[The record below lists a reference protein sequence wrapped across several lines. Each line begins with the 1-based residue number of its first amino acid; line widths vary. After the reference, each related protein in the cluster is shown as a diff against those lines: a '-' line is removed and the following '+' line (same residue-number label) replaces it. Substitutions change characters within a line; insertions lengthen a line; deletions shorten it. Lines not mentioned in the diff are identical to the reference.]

1 MRSHYCVSS
10 ILMAIAIAMA
20 GALAVAAPAQ
30 QPGLP
35 GAAKPKSYKPVA
47 VKLPTP
53 IKDPTFES
61 FRKQLSGIAERK
73 DRAAL
78 TRMIAKDFF
87 WIPEDKD
94 IADKSRPPIETLT
107 RALGLD
113 SPDGTGWEI
122 IGSFASDA
130 TGGFDPDRKGVLC
143 SPAEPEYDIKAAEQL
158 AAATGTDFQDW
169 VYPASDNVDVRAE
182 PTPNSRVVAK
192 LGMHLV
198 WIFPDDS
205 PASAVATDSIRVVL
219 PSGQMGFVAVESLL
233 TLDGDQLCYVKGD
246 DGWKIAGMRGGDI
259 TNK

>member
-1 MRSHYCVSS
+1 
-10 ILMAIAIAMA
+10 MAIAIALA
-20 GALAVAAPAQ
+20 GAFAVAAPAQ

-35 GAAKPKSYKPVA
+35 PPAKPKAYKPVA

-53 IKDPTFES
+53 IKDPSFES

-78 TRMIAKDFF
+78 ARVIAKDFF
-87 WIPEDKD
+87 WIPEDTD
-94 IADKSRPPIETLT
+94 IADKSRPPIDTFS

-122 IGSFASDA
+122 IGSFASDP

-143 SPAEPEYDIKAAEQL
+143 GPAEPEYDTKAAEAL
-158 AAATGTDFQDW
+158 AAATGTDFNDW
-169 VYPASDNVDVRAE
+169 VYPSSEDVEVRAD
-182 PTPNSRVVAK
+182 PTPNGKVIAK

-205 PASAVATDSIRVVL
+205 PASAVATESIRVVL
-219 PSGQMGFVAVESLL
+219 PTGQMGFVAVESLL
-233 TLDGDQLCYVKGD
+233 TLDGDQLCYIKGD
-246 DGWKIAGMRGGDI
+246 DGWKIAGLRGGDV
-259 TNK
+259 TNNK